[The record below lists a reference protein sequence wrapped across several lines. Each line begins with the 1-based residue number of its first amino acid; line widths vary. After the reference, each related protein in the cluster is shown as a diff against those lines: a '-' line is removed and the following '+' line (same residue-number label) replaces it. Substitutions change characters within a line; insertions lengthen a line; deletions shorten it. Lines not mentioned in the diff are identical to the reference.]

1 MVWITSRNKSGSRKW
16 AAAFLLLLAL
26 SLSNVGCKKDGADKK
41 GLRLSGIEKL
51 NAGDYAG
58 AVTDFDQAIQ
68 ASKGKV
74 GAFEMDVLKYR
85 AEAEYRLGDYGA
97 AAHTYDVLLEVD
109 GEGMEYFYQNA
120 VMKALSG
127 DTDGALAA
135 YAEGVRLEKEGDK
148 KNGLSDLFGFLGD
161 KTSKEPETSSSASPS
176 AQGNEEAAFQDLSVQ
191 TAHTGSFGR
200 REALAAVGNACL
212 EAGREE
218 EARKLFDTAIEE
230 GAAGPEVLFN
240 MGMAYLENQQYAEAL
255 DAFESAIWR
264 GTGSGSGETPAD
276 PQTAKVVRES
286 RFNQAVIYEYQG
298 LYKNALE
305 AFEAYV
311 AEYGP
316 DEAAQREITFL
327 QTR

>member
-1 MVWITSRNKSGSRKW
+1 MENIRLRKGSGKRKW
-16 AAAFLLLLAL
+16 AAVLIVLLVWSVSAA
-26 SLSNVGCKKDGADKK
+26 GCKKDGTDKK
-41 GLRLSGIEKL
+41 ELRLSGIEKL

-68 ASKGKV
+68 TSKGKV
-74 GAFEMDVLKYR
+74 GSFEMDVLKYR
-85 AEAEYRLGDYGA
+85 AEAEYMLGDYGA

-109 GEGMEYFYQNA
+109 GEEMEYFYQNA

-127 DTDGALAA
+127 DIDGALAA
-135 YAEGVRLEKEGDK
+135 YGDGVRLEKEGSK
-148 KNGLSDLFGFLGD
+148 KSGLSSLFGLLD
-161 KTSKEPETSSSASPS
+161 KEPSKESQAASAETSSP
-176 AQGNEEAAFQDLSVQ
+176 QGKEAGDSKEQEKGS
-191 TAHTGSFGR
+191 HTGSFGR
-200 REALAAVGNACL
+200 REALMAVGNACL

-218 EARKLFDTAIEE
+218 EAKKLFDAAMEE
-230 GAAGPEVLFN
+230 GAAGPEVYFN
-240 MGMAYLENQQYAEAL
+240 MGMSFLENQQYTEAL
-255 DAFESAIWR
+255 DAFESAILR
-264 GTGSGSGETPAD
+264 GTGSGLGEMPAD
-276 PQTAKVVRES
+276 PQTAKLVREA